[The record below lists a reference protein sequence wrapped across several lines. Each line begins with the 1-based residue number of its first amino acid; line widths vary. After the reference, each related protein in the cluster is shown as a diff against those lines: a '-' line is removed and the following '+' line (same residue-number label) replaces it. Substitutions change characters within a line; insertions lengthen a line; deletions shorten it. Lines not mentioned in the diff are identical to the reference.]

1 MVRFPSSLSRRSI
14 LRSCWNSYKET
25 FMISLSSG
33 ATTELKRLIQKE
45 TKPEL
50 GLRIGVRAGGCSGM
64 SYMLGFDTARA
75 DDAVE
80 EHDGI
85 KVLVDPQSAAY
96 LAGIELDY
104 VDGLQGK
111 GFTFKNPNA
120 TRSCGCGESFSV

>member
-1 MVRFPSSLSRRSI
+1 MIALSAGASSEI
-14 LRSCWNSYKET
+14 
-25 FMISLSSG
+25 
-33 ATTELKRLIQKE
+33 KRLIQKE
-45 TKPEL
+45 NKPDV

-64 SYMLGFDTARA
+64 SYMLGFDTPRA
-75 DDAVE
+75 DDVVE

-85 KVLVDPQSAAY
+85 KVLIDPQSAGY
-96 LAGIELDY
+96 VSGTELDY

>member
-1 MVRFPSSLSRRSI
+1 MMINLSG
-14 LRSCWNSYKET
+14 
-25 FMISLSSG
+25 G
-33 ATTELKRLIQKE
+33 AVSEIKRLMQKE
-45 TKPEL
+45 NKPEL

-64 SYMLGFDTARA
+64 SYMLGFDSPKP

-80 EHDGI
+80 EHDGV
-85 KVLVDPQSAAY
+85 KVLVDPQSAMY
-96 LAGIELDY
+96 LSGIELDY